1 MHRVIAQ
8 PAFRTGVSTILILLW
23 SVFLNLDANG
33 TEAEQ
38 NLQQGENTSFA
49 LMVRHLKTPA
59 ALLEKINEK
68 KQQLEKQPSRRD
80 ILQQL
85 TLLHLRMGWLFSKG
99 EDSRNHYQQAQ
110 IYAEQAYA
118 LDPEDFQ
125 SCLLRTAAKAKTAGY
140 LLPGDQVQA
149 VRELHME
156 LKDLLKRDRTNPDA
170 LYFFSWL
177 NFKISQVSS
186 LKKLLASLVFGGLP
200 EDLSFDS
207 AVELMEKAI
216 EERPDYPVY
225 HYDLG
230 YFYLSSG
237 EPSRA
242 RSLFEKVCSM
252 QAEGAEGLV
261 YRKKSRKRLDSLDNH
276 KGVSPF

>member
-1 MHRVIAQ
+1 MHRVIVLLL
-8 PAFRTGVSTILILLW
+8 FRSGFSSLLIFLLSVLLSLEAHGIETGR
-23 SVFLNLDANG
+23 DHGQKAD
-33 TEAEQ
+33 
-38 NLQQGENTSFA
+38 TSFVS
-49 LMVRHLKTPA
+49 MVDQLKTPA
-59 ALLEKINEK
+59 ELQEKINEIT
-68 KQQLEKQPSRRD
+68 QQLETGPSRKK

-85 TLLHLRMGWLFSKG
+85 TLLHLRMGWLFTTG
-99 EDSRNHYQQAQ
+99 DDSRHHYQKAQ
-110 IYAEQAYA
+110 TYAEQAFS

-125 SCLLRTAAKAKTAGY
+125 SCLLRTAAKAKIAGY

-149 VRELHME
+149 ARELSNE
-156 LKDLLKRDRTNPDA
+156 LKDLLSRDRTNPDA

-186 LKKLLASLVFGGLP
+186 LKKVLASLMFGGLP
-200 EDLSFDS
+200 EDLTFES
-207 AVELMEKAI
+207 AVALMEKAI

-242 RSLFEKVCSM
+242 RSLFEKVSTM
-252 QAEGAEGLV
+252 QANGAEGIV
-261 YRKKSRKRLDSLDNH
+261 YRNKSRKRLDALGDN
-276 KGVSPF
+276 KEGSPF